1 MFPSGDRK
9 RDGETSG
16 GTSERLYFYVEKVY
30 VYVIMIGTPLARL
43 ALAEEAPREQ

>member
-1 MFPSGDRK
+1 MFPSGDRESEK
-9 RDGETSG
+9 GETS

-30 VYVIMIGTPLARL
+30 VYVITIGTPLARL